1 MGAVTRRTR
10 PGLSPAF
17 CARTRRLPSLPRWP
31 AGLLSRLPP
40 WPLPPRLSPKLFI
53 SFDLRLVQ
61 EAFPDPASDVRAP
74 SPLALRRPPHRLV
87 FALTAGAL
95 GPTGGDS
102 SAGPGV
108 TCRDRRKG
116 TRGRSIILSPGWFS
130 VPPPPPPTSSLLPPS
145 PAPLPAAELRPVPH
159 PTAPSEA
166 SLRGERPG
174 PPPPRP
180 ASSTQLLPLRHLHK
194 SVRTDISL
202 WERGLSRGP
211 GLDALSFLL
220 PVGESIM
227 HQSLLIL

>member
-1 MGAVTRRTR
+1 MGAVTRRAR

-74 SPLALRRPPHRLV
+74 SPLALRRPPHWLV

-102 SAGPGV
+102 SAGPAV
-108 TCRDRRKG
+108 TCRARRKG

-145 PAPLPAAELRPVPH
+145 PGSAPRCGAA
-159 PTAPSEA
+159 
-166 SLRGERPG
+166 
-174 PPPPRP
+174 PRP
-180 ASSTQLLPLRHLHK
+180 TSHGLLFPQ
-194 SVRTDISL
+194 
-202 WERGLSRGP
+202 
-211 GLDALSFLL
+211 L
-220 PVGESIM
+220 PVKPLCEESALDP
-227 HQSLLIL
+227 HLPVRPALPSFFLSGTSTSPCAQTSHYGSEGFREGQD